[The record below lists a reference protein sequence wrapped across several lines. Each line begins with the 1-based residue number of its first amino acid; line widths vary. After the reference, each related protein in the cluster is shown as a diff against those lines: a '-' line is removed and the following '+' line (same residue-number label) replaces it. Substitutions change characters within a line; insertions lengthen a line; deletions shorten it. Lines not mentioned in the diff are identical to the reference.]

1 MQRLSIR
8 NLIKRTADIQQ
19 MMVLEKIREA
29 SSSETDFLELLSAVS
44 WNINATAESV
54 ERIITERG
62 KSAADLPIRSRR
74 AFQWTKFLTKERNIQ
89 RHLDAIQRI
98 SIFLPNIPRSR
109 QFNQYRVE
117 FRLYHIGP
125 LYKIREKNKTIEIV
139 AQESFLHAPDQVL
152 IALLDTA
159 LQPPSGSRAQII
171 REYASGKQY
180 QTIRESLEYLSVP
193 PGSFSAGKHHD
204 LEKSFE
210 RVDQHFFSG
219 KLKKPHLVW
228 NNRMTRRK
236 FGHYQEDTNT
246 VMVSI
251 SLDHPRVPE
260 YVLDYVMYHELLH
273 QKLGACLKNSRRYTH
288 TPDFKRK
295 ELAYPQIAEAQQ
307 FLSKLSRR

>member
-8 NLIKRTADIQQ
+8 NLVKRTADIQQ
-19 MMVLEKIREA
+19 MMVLEKIKEA
-29 SSSETDFLELLSAVS
+29 SSSETDYLELLSAVS

-74 AFQWTKFLTKERNIQ
+74 AYQWTKYLSEERHFQ
-89 RHLDAIQRI
+89 RHLDAIQRV

-109 QFNQYRVE
+109 RFNKYQIE

-125 LYKIREKNKTIEIV
+125 LYKIREQNRTIEIV
-139 AQESFLHAPDQVL
+139 AQESFLYAPDQVL

-159 LQPPSGSRAQII
+159 LQPPSRSRAQTI
-171 REYASGKQY
+171 REYASGKQFK
-180 QTIRESLEYLSVP
+180 TVRESLEYLSVP

-210 RVDQHFFSG
+210 RVDQLFFNG

-246 VMVSI
+246 VMVSL

-273 QKLGACLKNSRRYTH
+273 HKLGACLKNSRRYTH

-307 FLSKLSRR
+307 FLSKLSR

>member
-1 MQRLSIR
+1 MQRLFIR
-8 NLIKRTADIQQ
+8 NLIKNTADIQQ
-19 MMVLEKIREA
+19 MIVLEKIKEA

-44 WNINATAESV
+44 WNINTTAKSV
-54 ERIITERG
+54 EQIITEQG

-74 AFQWTKFLTKERNIQ
+74 AYQWTKYLSEERQIQ

-98 SIFLPNIPRSR
+98 STFLPNMPRSR
-109 QFNQYRVE
+109 RFNHYRVE

-125 LYKIREKNKTIEIV
+125 LYKIREKNRTIEIV
-139 AQESFLHAPDQVL
+139 AQESFLYAPDHVL
-152 IALLDTA
+152 LALLNTA
-159 LQPPSGSRAQII
+159 LQPSSGSSKQII
-171 REYASGKQY
+171 KEYASGKQY
-180 QTIRESLEYLSVP
+180 KAIRESLEYLSVP

-204 LEKSFE
+204 LEKSFK
-210 RVDQHFFSG
+210 RVNQNLFSG
-219 KLKKPHLVW
+219 RLIKPHLIW

-251 SLDHPRVPE
+251 SLDHHRVPE

-273 QKLGACLKNSRRYTH
+273 QTLGACLKNSRRYMH

-295 ELAYPQIAEAQQ
+295 ELDFPRIAEAQQ